1 MSLRKSITFF
11 LIYFHYFTKFKCGHC
26 MYNLILSFY
35 LIWTWLYL
43 THTRSQKFHQK
54 LNRSTTT
61 SSMVSREWCLTP
73 LLQWCRVACAMINS
87 SKKVGRRPMSR
98 RYEIFLHEKKK
109 LWQKCEQQQL
119 SHMILIFAP
128 RNCVYW
134 FSLFLKT
141 SFILSDYHDKWW
153 SHNNLDVWLLCK
165 IVPN

>member
-1 MSLRKSITFF
+1 MSLRRLYHLCLNYFQNDCISFKLYTIACIAWIF
-11 LIYFHYFTKFKCGHC
+11 LIR
-26 MYNLILSFY
+26 
-35 LIWTWLYL
+35 TWLYL

-61 SSMVSREWCLTP
+61 LSMVSREWCLTP

-128 RNCVYW
+128 RNSVYW
-134 FSLFLKT
+134 FSLF
-141 SFILSDYHDKWW
+141 
-153 SHNNLDVWLLCK
+153 
-165 IVPN
+165 